1 MGNRARDTSAA
12 SWKAQRD
19 ALIRMDPESRVRVAI
34 DLSESVRE
42 IQIKGILARH
52 PEWSRSDAIDL
63 LMRRFAESREAH
75 R

>member
-12 SWKAQRD
+12 SWRVQRD

-42 IQIKGILARH
+42 IQIQGILARH
-52 PEWSRSDAIDL
+52 PAWSRSDAIDL
-63 LMRRFAESREAH
+63 LIRRFDESRAA
-75 R
+75 RP